1 MRFPADVWLMSL
13 CGYFPATVHLSS
25 TGQLPKGRLYK
36 DSFRLNMNIH
46 IYIYIYIYILETYIN
61 YIYIYILLYIL
72 Y

>member
-46 IYIYIYIYILETYIN
+46 IYILETYIN
-61 YIYIYILLYIL
+61 YIYILLSIL